1 MKTRQDGMED
11 RLSALE
17 DKLTLLQATLDGLP
31 EALARYLVVMQP
43 QLQPIPSSS
52 NESPAGELQ
61 RRHQFLHP
69 ESAHGSGNDGGAGTN
84 AAIPVTVCRG
94 ASTGNRSSVPAPST
108 SSNGSVTAQQQPPP
122 PSKPKL
128 H

>member
-1 MKTRQDGMED
+1 MED

-31 EALARYLVVMQP
+31 EALARYLLVMQP
-43 QLQPIPSSS
+43 QLQPQPSS
-52 NESPAGELQ
+52 NESPTGELQ

-69 ESAHGSGNDGGAGTN
+69 ESAYGSGNDDGAGTN
-84 AAIPVTVCRG
+84 GAILVTG
-94 ASTGNRSSVPAPST
+94 ATTGNRSLVPAPST
-108 SSNGSVTAQQQPPP
+108 SSNGSVTAQPPP